1 MIIKPALTPKNKMK
15 LVFFV
20 ILLIIP
26 ILLMALM
33 FHHSLLAEEL
43 NQTEYCHDHYSNGT
57 VLCHK
62 MPMNM
67 TMPVSEQN

>member
-1 MIIKPALTPKNKMK
+1 MIIKPPLTPNNKMK
-15 LVFFV
+15 LVSFV

-26 ILLMALM
+26 ILLMSLM
-33 FHHSLLAEEL
+33 FHHYLHAEEL
-43 NQTEYCHDHYSNGT
+43 NQTEYCHNHYSNGT